1 MNGDWLAVFEA
12 LKSVYADKAYSNM
25 AINEALLHHN
35 GCKESFVRNYAKGVL
50 RDTIKLDY
58 FIDSLASRGI
68 EKIKVRPLIIL
79 RMGIYAINSLGSVP
93 EHAAVNESVNLA
105 RRVARGSEGFINGML
120 RSYIRKRDELVIPG
134 DRDDVRYSVNSAII
148 SLLREQ
154 YGDEAEDILNAFNEP
169 SKTIIRVNRLRADRA
184 DVIDSLRAMG
194 IEAEASGESPNAI
207 VSSGSG
213 IVSSDL
219 YKAGLISIQSLS
231 SMIAIEALD
240 PKHGSKVL
248 DMCAAPGGKSA
259 YMAELMDNS
268 GSITSCDIHEHRLK
282 LIDKT
287 MERLGIDIV
296 QSMHADGT
304 MHDKSMDDSFD
315 YVLADVPCSGLGV
328 MTGKPEIRF
337 SLDADG
343 MAGLQAVQKAIL
355 KNAARYAKAG
365 GRIEYSTCTLN
376 RDENEGIVESVLNES
391 KDSLIS
397 IIEMKTLM
405 PYNSKVGFFYCIL
418 EKGSL

>member
-1 MNGDWLAVFEA
+1 MNRDWLAVFEA

-68 EKIKVRPLIIL
+68 GKIKVRPLIIL

-105 RRVARGSEGFINGML
+105 RRVARGSEGFINGVL
-120 RSYIRKRDELVIPG
+120 RSYVRNRDELVIPG

-194 IEAEASGESPNAI
+194 IEAEASSESPNAI

-240 PKHGSKVL
+240 PKPGSKVL

-259 YMAELMDNS
+259 YMAELMDNN

-287 MERLGIDIV
+287 MERLGIGIV

-304 MHDKSMDDSFD
+304 MHDKSMDDCFD

-328 MTGKPEIRF
+328 MAGKPEIRF

-376 RDENEGIVESVLNES
+376 RDENERIVESVLKES
-391 KDSLIS
+391 EGSLLS

-405 PYNSKVGFFYCIL
+405 PYNSKAGFFYCIL